1 LQWSATVPAQL
12 ISLIESAA
20 PAIATALGGPL
31 SGAAVQI
38 LARALGAPSDDL
50 ATVTQTAIDLHPEV
64 RHAAAI
70 RADAQLSQAVNSVA
84 PVAQPAPGNQGSP
97 VGDAV
102 AKAFTS
108 AGVTNPTWVTIG
120 CMASTLLS
128 GFLIQRGSVSADQIV
143 QGIGVVTGL
152 ISFATAAFHSV
163 ASNRNTV
170 AMMKAA

>member
-1 LQWSATVPAQL
+1 MPAQL

-20 PAIATALGGPL
+20 PAIATALNGPL
-31 SGAAVQI
+31 AGAAIQI
-38 LARALGAPSDDL
+38 LAQALGAPDHDVPS
-50 ATVTQTAIDLHPEV
+50 VTKAAADLHPAV
-64 RHAAAI
+64 LQAAAS
-70 RADAQLSQAVNSVA
+70 RADAQLSQAVNNVA
-84 PVAQPAPGNQGSP
+84 PVAQPAPSTQLSP
-97 VGDAV
+97 VGNATAV
-102 AKAFTS
+102 ALNS
-108 AGVTNPTWVTIG
+108 AGVTNPTLVMLG